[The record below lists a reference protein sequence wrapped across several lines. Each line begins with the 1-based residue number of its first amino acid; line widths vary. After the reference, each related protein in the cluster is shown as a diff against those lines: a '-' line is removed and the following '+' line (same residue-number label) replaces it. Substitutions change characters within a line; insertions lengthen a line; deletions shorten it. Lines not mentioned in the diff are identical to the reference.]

1 MILIFCWIS
10 TTLAIEYK
18 RGNCEPKTLVNGGK
32 ECANEECKTDP
43 VLFSKISQT
52 LYETQQA
59 NLQNNK
65 TQEVT
70 KYINCFS
77 YNYDENN
84 NCVPDIDENFSY
96 IKFGCEV
103 APTDNTG
110 VEVSIAVP
118 VGTTVMALLALGILA
133 FMGYYCYNK
142 HRNYQ
147 VGIHDDEQI

>member
-1 MILIFCWIS
+1 MILIFCLISS

-18 RGNCEPKTLVNGGK
+18 KGNCEPKTLVNGGK

-43 VLFSKISQT
+43 VLFSTISQT
-52 LYETQQA
+52 LYEAQQA
-59 NLQNNK
+59 NQ
-65 TQEVT
+65 QEVT

-84 NCVPDIDENFSY
+84 NCVPDIDEYQSY